1 MRSVWIMNLKDNR
14 DDGEQKNTDK
24 KFNFC
29 QEHNILAIGWAG
41 QSPADGSTAF
51 KNALDGLSRM
61 ARGDLVW
68 VKNPCTGERYLCE
81 ILNDRVL
88 PLPNSFHAF
97 DAARGRICEYRPVS
111 EQQLCGK
118 IDPKHLV
125 SISTVR
131 PVAELSV
138 IQATN
143 ELFDR
148 ICACMD
154 VECREEEISS

>member
-1 MRSVWIMNLKDNR
+1 MRCVWVMNLKDNR
-14 DDGEQKNTDK
+14 DDGEQKNTDI

-88 PLPNSFHAF
+88 PLPNSFHAV
-97 DAARGRICEYRPVS
+97 DAAYCRICEYRPVS
-111 EQQLCGK
+111 EQKLCGK